1 MREYDSALKSLL
13 TRPSGSVLTA
23 LTGFKVDRWHNVEL
37 PAVRHRRADLLGET
51 REGGLIHIELQSAN
65 HARMSRRMLEY
76 SLAIERKFGRFPEQA
91 VLYVGAAPLLMER
104 FLKGPRLSFDCPILD
119 VRELDSEPLLASS
132 RLEDNVIAILTRLD
146 NEREAVRRIL
156 AKIAMSEPGVRA
168 TAMSE
173 LMTLAGLRKLETV
186 IERETEQMPI
196 LDDIMDHEVLGRER
210 KRGIALGRE
219 KGLEEGLA
227 EGLAK
232 GLERGLAEGLAKGE
246 QRVVLRL
253 IGKRFGPVPVWARK
267 RIEALSGPA
276 LEQVGLRLLD
286 ASSLEELLG

>member
-1 MREYDSALKSLL
+1 
-13 TRPSGSVLTA
+13 
-23 LTGFKVDRWHNVEL
+23 
-37 PAVRHRRADLLGET
+37 
-51 REGGLIHIELQSAN
+51 
-65 HARMSRRMLEY
+65 
-76 SLAIERKFGRFPEQA
+76 
-91 VLYVGAAPLLMER
+91 MER

-210 KRGIALGRE
+210 RRGIALGRE

-232 GLERGLAEGLAKGE
+232 GLAKGE
-246 QRVVLRL
+246 QQVVLRQ
-253 IGKRFGPVPVWARK
+253 IGKRFGQVPAWARK
-267 RIEALSGPA
+267 RIEALSGAA
-276 LEQVGLRLLD
+276 LEQVGLRLPD